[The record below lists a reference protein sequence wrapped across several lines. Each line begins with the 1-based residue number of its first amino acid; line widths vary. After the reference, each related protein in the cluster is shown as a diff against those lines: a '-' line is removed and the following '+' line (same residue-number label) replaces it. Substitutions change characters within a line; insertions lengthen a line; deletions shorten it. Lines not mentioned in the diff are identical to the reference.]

1 MKVFSKRII
10 SFETLNISESINFHF
25 LVDEGLKQ
33 RVCETFL
40 MEMHGKNGWI
50 FCLKCPVPGHCDLG
64 EARAVRGPQCGQ
76 MMGWSPETW
85 QIFRLNLT
93 ISVF

>member
-1 MKVFSKRII
+1 MKVLKVKVGTHTKDSCRQMKVFSKRII

-40 MEMHGKNGWI
+40 MEMHGQNGWI
-50 FCLKCPVPGHCDLG
+50 FCLK
-64 EARAVRGPQCGQ
+64 
-76 MMGWSPETW
+76 
-85 QIFRLNLT
+85 
-93 ISVF
+93 